1 MAVSLIPLT
10 AAVSGTLPL
19 ANGGTATT
27 GAPAFA
33 AYPSVAA
40 NLSNSTWT
48 KIALNTKLYDTNNNF
63 NTSTYRFTA
72 PVAGKYNLSYHL
84 TWYADNTAYTSDLG
98 MGFFKN
104 GSSYVLGEY
113 QISNVLNGISDFTV
127 ASATVLMDLA
137 ANDYVEIKINPFGSS
152 YGSGNFYFGSGL
164 RTNFSGYL
172 VG

>member
-63 NTSTYRFTA
+63 NTSTYRFT
-72 PVAGKYNLSYHL
+72 PTVAGYYQINFLCGTS
-84 TWYADNTAYTSDLG
+84 TTNNNAYWNFSAIY
-98 MGFFKN
+98 KN
-104 GSSYVLGEY
+104 GSAFIGQYSVFPAGNVQSYTS
-113 QISNVLNGISDFTV
+113 QISQLIYMNGSTDYLEFYVNVYV
-127 ASATVLMDLA
+127 ASGTPSYTGGADSMQVNGFLA
-137 ANDYVEIKINPFGSS
+137 RAA
-152 YGSGNFYFGSGL
+152 
-164 RTNFSGYL
+164 
-172 VG
+172 